1 MQIDRVVSHIAAI
14 LAEVAPLFTNF
25 FAIAVAASL
34 TQLALVL
41 LDVPHV
47 MPNVPL
53 VGDNVA
59 PIMSDIASVLA
70 QVTLLPR
77 ALAQLA
83 FLLHRQRLRCRCT
96 CLRRGLS
103 GGTRAGKHN
112 ERDGHHS

>member
-1 MQIDRVVSHIAAI
+1 
-14 LAEVAPLFTNF
+14 
-25 FAIAVAASL
+25 
-34 TQLALVL
+34 
-41 LDVPHV
+41 

-70 QVTLLPR
+70 QVTLLLR